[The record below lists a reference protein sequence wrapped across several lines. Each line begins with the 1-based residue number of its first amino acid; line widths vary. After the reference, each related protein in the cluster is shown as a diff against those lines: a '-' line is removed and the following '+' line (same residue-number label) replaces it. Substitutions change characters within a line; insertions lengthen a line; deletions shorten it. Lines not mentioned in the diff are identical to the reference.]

1 LELSQSGR
9 KLKLEIFLPMHGN
22 RELLQWL
29 PSFRKNMKS
38 VCISLVS
45 TLVLCSIALGQT
57 NGRSGAYSASTVSGG
72 INLRSVAGA
81 PFSADVVSQ
90 STQILADGTPVTREV
105 VTRETH
111 GKMFR
116 DSAGRTRSETELESS
131 AAGVGPRH
139 FVTIVDPVLR
149 TSIVLDVAAKKAVI
163 FHLPSAPAVTA
174 RKLNLAT
181 AAQTGRQGAG
191 HLNVPGTE
199 DLGAMMIEGFAV
211 TGSRCTRA
219 TEAGAAKGT
228 SPNIV
233 TESWFSP
240 ELKVELLVT
249 TQESQSVSRTTRL
262 TRITPGEPDPALFQ
276 APADYTLGENSQTK
290 GVAQ

>member
-1 LELSQSGR
+1 
-9 KLKLEIFLPMHGN
+9 
-22 RELLQWL
+22 
-29 PSFRKNMKS
+29 MKS

-45 TLVLCSIALGQT
+45 TLFLCSIALAQT

-72 INLRSVAGA
+72 INLRSVVGA

-90 STQILADGTPVTREV
+90 STQILADGTPVTRES
-105 VTRETH
+105 H

-131 AAGVGPRH
+131 AAGVGPKR
-139 FVTIVDPVLR
+139 FVTIVDPVQG
-149 TSIVLDVAAKKAVI
+149 TSIVLDVAAKTATI

-191 HLNVPGTE
+191 HLNVPGSE

-211 TGSRCTRA
+211 TGSRRTRA
-219 TEAGAAKGT
+219 TEAGDAKGT

-233 TESWFSP
+233 TETWFSP
-240 ELKVELLVT
+240 DLKVELLVT
-249 TQESQSVSRTTRL
+249 TQDLQSVSRTTRL
-262 TRITPGEPDPALFQ
+262 TRIMPGEPDPALFQ
-276 APADYTLGENSQTK
+276 APADYTVGENSQLK
-290 GVAQ
+290 RVMQ

>member
-1 LELSQSGR
+1 
-9 KLKLEIFLPMHGN
+9 
-22 RELLQWL
+22 
-29 PSFRKNMKS
+29 MKS

-45 TLVLCSIALGQT
+45 TLVLCSIALAQT

-72 INLRSVAGA
+72 INLRAVAAA

-90 STQILADGTPVTREV
+90 STQILADGTPVTRES
-105 VTRETH
+105 H
-111 GKMFR
+111 GKIFR

-131 AAGVGPRH
+131 AAGVGPRR
-139 FVTIVDPVLR
+139 FVTIVDPLLG
-149 TSIVLDVAAKKAVI
+149 TSIVLDVAAKTATI

-181 AAQTGRQGAG
+181 AAQTGR
-191 HLNVPGTE
+191 HLNVPGSE

-211 TGSRCTRA
+211 TGSRRTRA
-219 TEAGAAKGT
+219 TEAVAAKGT

-233 TESWFSP
+233 TETWFSSD
-240 ELKVELLVT
+240 LKVELLVT
-249 TQESQSVSRTTRL
+249 TRDLQSVSRTTRL

-276 APADYTLGENSQTK
+276 APADYTVGENSQLKRVT
-290 GVAQ
+290 Q